1 MDLEEVVEKE
11 YVKNL
16 DKTVIGIDIGSR
28 SGKAVLIHQGQLY
41 TALTSTGIRMQET
54 ADVLLKELFAQSG
67 IGLSDV
73 EYIVGTGYGRIS
85 FHYVDV
91 PYDMVTEISC
101 HAMGAHYLN
110 KNTRTII
117 DIGGQDSKAIKVER
131 ATGKVEEF
139 IMNDKCAAGSGRF
152 LEKVATLLDCRLE
165 DIGETA
171 LQSKK
176 DIEISSQ
183 CVVFAESEVIS
194 LKAKGEKREDIAAAI
209 HFAIARRVKNLV
221 QRLGIEEDL
230 IFSGG
235 VANNV
240 GMRKAIEKANG
251 MQITDTRLN
260 MIYNGALGAAVYA
273 TNYKKSKKV

>member
-1 MDLEEVVEKE
+1 MKLEEVIEKE
-11 YVKNL
+11 YAGNL
-16 DKTVIGIDIGSR
+16 DQTVIGIDIGSR
-28 SGKAVLIHQGQLY
+28 SGKAVLINNGELY

-54 ADVLLKELFAQSG
+54 ADILIKSLFKQSG
-67 IGLSDV
+67 ISFDDV
-73 EYIVGTGYGRIS
+73 VYIVGTGYGRIS
-85 FHYVDV
+85 FHYEGI
-91 PYDMVTEISC
+91 PYEMVTEISC

-131 ATGKVEEF
+131 DTGKVEEF

-165 DIGETA
+165 DIGDIA
-171 LQSKK
+171 LQSQKE
-176 DIEISSQ
+176 IEISSQ
-183 CVVFAESEVIS
+183 CVVFAESEVVS

-209 HFAIARRVKNLV
+209 HFAIARRVRNLV

-235 VANNV
+235 VANNA
-240 GMRKAIEKANG
+240 GMRKAIEQVNG
-251 MQITDTRLN
+251 MKITDTKLN

-273 TNYKKSKKV
+273 TNYRKSRKI

>member
-1 MDLEEVVEKE
+1 MDLEEVIEKE

-165 DIGETA
+165 DIGEIA